1 MIPAESVFV
10 LAVAE
15 HGGNYYDAVTIN
27 VGGGGGTDPQG
38 PEIDPKKPLKLRK
51 SYKTNDTEETYRELA
66 ILKKHNAE
74 ISDINLTLFKI
85 DETNN
90 QKGWVDVT
98 TDSETFINS
107 EKLEKEIESIRKNI
121 ISEGKLN
128 INLKYKFTKFETGQK
143 FLDWVC
149 EKKLE
154 ISTFGD
160 QEVTQNG

>member
-1 MIPAESVFV
+1 M
-10 LAVAE
+10 
-15 HGGNYYDAVTIN
+15 
-27 VGGGGGTDPQG
+27 
-38 PEIDPKKPLKLRK
+38 KLRK

-74 ISDINLTLFKI
+74 ISDINLTLFKV

-98 TDSETFINS
+98 TDSDTFIS
-107 EKLEKEIESIRKNI
+107 PEKLEKEIESIRKNI

-154 ISTFGD
+154 ISTFSD